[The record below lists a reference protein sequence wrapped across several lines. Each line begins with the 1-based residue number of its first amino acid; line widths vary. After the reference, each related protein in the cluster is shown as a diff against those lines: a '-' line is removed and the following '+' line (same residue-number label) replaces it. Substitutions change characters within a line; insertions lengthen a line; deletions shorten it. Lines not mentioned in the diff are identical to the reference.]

1 MRDAFSVPF
10 ILSWRHILHQS
21 FNLWGLSKWVISENR
36 LYPANRPETKQFC
49 HRSNGTSPKHQ
60 ETKIKSY
67 VRMSAFNNAMEKN
80 AKTSSHGNKEIEY

>member
-1 MRDAFSVPF
+1 MRIFVFFFIFAYNLFAINGVPY
-10 ILSWRHILHQS
+10 
-21 FNLWGLSKWVISENR
+21 KWVISENR

-49 HRSNGTSPKHQ
+49 HRSNATSPKQQ

-80 AKTSSHGNKEIEY
+80 AKISSHGNKEIEY